1 MLSPQAICGGS
12 SKPVAAAPSVSAAGR
27 RGNFST
33 LTSEAFHP
41 DPPKKTDLLQKS
53 RGAPG
58 QPLRSTP
65 ERWPAH
71 RRARVVQWPPASAGV
86 AARRFMSNPRSR
98 ARFQSSRS
106 PTAPKN
112 CRKYPEP

>member
-1 MLSPQAICGGS
+1 MMSPSAHRVGGFSDGSFDDQAET
-12 SKPVAAAPSVSAAGR
+12 A

-58 QPLRSTP
+58 QPLQSAP

-71 RRARVVQWPPASAGV
+71 RRARVVQWPPADGRRLPPSTSNGDG
-86 AARRFMSNPRSR
+86 ARAQLVLQFV
-98 ARFQSSRS
+98 ARF
-106 PTAPKN
+106 
-112 CRKYPEP
+112 